1 MRLDDYLREHK
12 LTQAQLGAKLNPP
25 VSQAQVSQWVRG
37 ITRVTLE
44 QALQIDGVTGG
55 LVSPAECAALY
66 TAREVGKEPAAV

>member
-12 LTQAQLGAKLNPP
+12 LTQAQFGAKLNPA

-44 QALQIDGVTGG
+44 QALQIDQVTGG
-55 LVSPAECAALY
+55 AVGPADCAALFG
-66 TAREVGKEPAAV
+66 ARESSKEAATA

>member
-25 VSQAQVSQWVRG
+25 VSQAQVSQWIRG

-44 QALQIDGVTGG
+44 QALQIDAVTNGD
-55 LVSPAECAALY
+55 VSPADCAALFG
-66 TAREVGKEPAAV
+66 AREGNKEPAAA